1 MVGSVAVWCVR
12 ATLDANQT
20 VHQGDEKMRRLNI
33 LRKVSIVCAAM
44 IGVLTQTSVAEERA
58 FVCSK
63 GAELSSAEAQDLLG
77 KVQSTYASIETLHGG
92 FRQDSYVAALDEQES
107 SSGEMWFGKP
117 GKMRWVYAKPRPQTV
132 VINGGTLWLYQPEN
146 RQVVIDDI
154 GNVLLSSLPVS
165 FMMGLGNLSRD
176 FDLKGACKGSEGV
189 VLQLVPRKK
198 EEKEGQG
205 DSLDGFD
212 LLVDAEQALPKGAKI
227 SSLGGNTTE
236 IVFSNLSTKGGS
248 QPAGRFVLEYPKGV
262 DVMDRRLSH

>member
-1 MVGSVAVWCVR
+1 
-12 ATLDANQT
+12 
-20 VHQGDEKMRRLNI
+20 
-33 LRKVSIVCAAM
+33 
-44 IGVLTQTSVAEERA
+44 
-58 FVCSK
+58 
-63 GAELSSAEAQDLLG
+63 LG

>member
-1 MVGSVAVWCVR
+1 M
-12 ATLDANQT
+12 
-20 VHQGDEKMRRLNI
+20 
-33 LRKVSIVCAAM
+33 LRDVSIVVAAVV
-44 IGVLTQTSVAEERA
+44 GLLVETTVAESKA
-58 FVCSK
+58 FECSK
-63 GAELSSAEAQDLLG
+63 GSALSSSEAQHLLE
-77 KVQSTYASIETLHGG
+77 KVQTTYASIETLHGN
-92 FRQDSYVAALDEQES
+92 FKQDSYVAALDEQET

-132 VINGGTLWLYQPEN
+132 VLNGGTLWLYQPEN

-176 FDLKGACKGSEGV
+176 FELKGACRVAEGV
-189 VLQLVPRKK
+189 VLQLFPQKK
-198 EEKEGQG
+198 GGKEAQG
-205 DSLDGFD
+205 EALEGFD
-212 LLVDAEQALPKGAKI
+212 LLVDAGQGLPKGAKI
-227 SSLGGNTTE
+227 SSLGGNTTA

>member
-1 MVGSVAVWCVR
+1 MG
-12 ATLDANQT
+12 
-20 VHQGDEKMRRLNI
+20 RLSI
-33 LRKVSIVCAAM
+33 LRDVTIVCAALV
-44 IGVLTQTSVAEERA
+44 GVLADTVCAEGKA
-58 FVCSK
+58 FACPN
-63 GAELSSAEAQDLLG
+63 GAELSSTEAQELLG
-77 KVQSTYASIETLHGG
+77 KVQSTYSSIETLHGG
-92 FRQDSYVAALDEQES
+92 FKQDSYVAALDEQET

-132 VINGGTLWLYQPEN
+132 VINAGTLWLYQPEN

-176 FDLKGACKGSEGV
+176 FDLKGACKGTEGV

-198 EEKEGQG
+198 EEKGGQG

-227 SSLGGNTTE
+227 SSLGGNLTS
-236 IVFSNLSTKGGS
+236 IVFSNLSTKV
-248 QPAGRFVLEYPKGV
+248 PAQDPGRFVLEYPKGV
-262 DVMDRRLSH
+262 DVIDRRLTR

>member
-1 MVGSVAVWCVR
+1 MKRFNFVRQVGAVCVI
-12 ATLDANQT
+12 ALGLAVDT
-20 VHQGDEKMRRLNI
+20 
-33 LRKVSIVCAAM
+33 AA
-44 IGVLTQTSVAEERA
+44 AEGKA
-58 FVCSK
+58 FDCPK
-63 GAELSSAEAQDLLG
+63 GAELPSAAATELLG
-77 KVQSTYASIETLHGG
+77 KVQSTYASIDTLHGN
-92 FRQDSYVAALDEQES
+92 FKQDSYVAALDEQET

-176 FDLKGACKGSEGV
+176 FELKGACKAGEGV
-189 VLQLVPRKK
+189 VLRLVPQKK
-198 EEKEGQG
+198 EGRSDQAEALEG
-205 DSLDGFD
+205 FE
-212 LLVDAEQALPKGAKI
+212 LLVDADQGLPKGAKI
-227 SSLGGNTTE
+227 SSLGGNMTA

-248 QPAGRFVLEYPKGV
+248 QPASRFVLEYPKGV

>member
-1 MVGSVAVWCVR
+1 MG
-12 ATLDANQT
+12 
-20 VHQGDEKMRRLNI
+20 RLSI
-33 LRKVSIVCAAM
+33 LRDVTIVCAALV
-44 IGVLTQTSVAEERA
+44 GVLADTAHAEGRA

-63 GAELSSAEAQDLLG
+63 SSELSSTEARELLG

-92 FRQDSYVAALDEQES
+92 FKQDSYVAALDEQET

-176 FDLKGACKGSEGV
+176 FELKGACKGSEGV
-189 VLQLVPRKK
+189 VLQLVPHKK
-198 EEKEGQG
+198 GEKEGQG

-212 LLVDAEQALPKGAKI
+212 LLVDAAQGLPKGAKI

-236 IVFSNLSTKGGS
+236 IVFSDLSTKEGG
-248 QPAGRFVLEYPKGV
+248 QPEGRFVLEYPKGV

>member
-1 MVGSVAVWCVR
+1 MGRFSVVRDLGFVCVV
-12 ATLDANQT
+12 ALGLLA
-20 VHQGDEKMRRLNI
+20 
-33 LRKVSIVCAAM
+33 
-44 IGVLTQTSVAEERA
+44 QTSAAQGKA
-58 FVCSK
+58 FECSQ
-63 GAELSSAEAQDLLG
+63 GSEMPSAEARQLLA
-77 KVQSTYASIETLHGG
+77 KVQTTYASIETLHGN
-92 FRQDSYVAALDEQES
+92 FKQDSYVAALDEQET

-176 FDLKGACKGSEGV
+176 FELKGACRTGEGV
-189 VLQLVPRKK
+189 VLRLIPQKK
-198 EEKEGQG
+198 EGRSDQG
-205 DSLDGFD
+205 EALEGFD
-212 LLVDAEQALPKGAKI
+212 LLVDAAQGLPKGAKI
-227 SSLGGNTTE
+227 SSLGGNVTA
-236 IVFSNLSTKGGS
+236 IVFSDLSTTGGG

>member
-1 MVGSVAVWCVR
+1 MGRFKVVR
-12 ATLDANQT
+12 DL
-20 VHQGDEKMRRLNI
+20 G
-33 LRKVSIVCAAM
+33 
-44 IGVLTQTSVAEERA
+44 
-58 FVCSK
+58 FVCVVALGMLVK
-63 GAELSSAEAQDLLG
+63 TSAAQGTAFECSQGSEMPSTEAQQLLA
-77 KVQSTYASIETLHGG
+77 KVQTTYASIETLHGN
-92 FRQDSYVAALDEQES
+92 FKQDSYVAALDEQET

-176 FDLKGACKGSEGV
+176 FELKGACRTGEGV
-189 VLQLVPRKK
+189 VLRLIPQKK
-198 EEKEGQG
+198 EGRSDQG
-205 DSLDGFD
+205 EALEGFD
-212 LLVDAEQALPKGAKI
+212 LLVDAAQGLPKGAKI
-227 SSLGGNTTE
+227 SSLGGNETA
-236 IVFSNLSTKGGS
+236 IVFSELSTKGGI

>member
-1 MVGSVAVWCVR
+1 MGRFGIV
-12 ATLDANQT
+12 
-20 VHQGDEKMRRLNI
+20 
-33 LRKVSIVCAAM
+33 KVFW
-44 IGVLTQTSVAEERA
+44 
-58 FVCSK
+58 FVCDRSFVWALALGLIVNTAAAQGKAFECAK
-63 GAELSSAEAQDLLG
+63 GSELASSEAHQLLG
-77 KVQSTYASIETLHGG
+77 KVQTTYAAINTLHGN
-92 FRQDSYVAALDEQES
+92 FKQDSYVAALDEQGT

-117 GKMRWVYAKPRPQTV
+117 GKMRWVYANPRPQTV

-176 FDLKGACKGSEGV
+176 FELQGACSVAEGV
-189 VLQLVPRKK
+189 VLRLVPQKK
-198 EEKEGQG
+198 GPQETQG
-205 DSLDGFD
+205 EALEGFD
-212 LLVDAEQALPKGAKI
+212 LLVDADRGLPKGAKI
-227 SSLGGNTTE
+227 SSLGGNVTA

>member
-1 MVGSVAVWCVR
+1 MRDVA
-12 ATLDANQT
+12 A
-20 VHQGDEKMRRLNI
+20 
-33 LRKVSIVCAAM
+33 VCAMALGL
-44 IGVLTQTSVAEERA
+44 IVETSAAEGKA
-58 FVCSK
+58 FECSK
-63 GAELSSAEAQDLLG
+63 GSEISSAEAQQLIAR
-77 KVQSTYASIETLHGG
+77 VQTTYASIETLQGN
-92 FRQDSYVAALDEQES
+92 FKQDSYVAALDEQET

-176 FDLKGACKGSEGV
+176 FELKGACKTEEGV
-189 VLQLVPRKK
+189 VLRLLPQKK
-198 EEKEGQG
+198 GPQETQG
-205 DSLDGFD
+205 EALEGFD
-212 LLVDAEQALPKGAKI
+212 LLVDVDQGLPKGAKI
-227 SSLGGNTTE
+227 SSLGGNVTA
-236 IVFSNLSTKGGS
+236 IVFSSLSTKGGP